1 MKKNENQVEK
11 FFATSVSE
19 SPKYNSSL
27 HTSRGIDQGKTT
39 HGGRTFFGAVI
50 VSILIIFLF
59 TGSASSQDARTKL
72 GTVPEFHP
80 ELGLGALE
88 GYLDPEELP
97 NSLALIPPPPTPGS
111 AAFAHDEE
119 VAQKTFAL
127 QGTPRF
133 ELAVSDFEL
142 KLPIFI
148 NHFSC
153 ALNAEITKENAPY
166 LYNLLSRSFSDLAL
180 STYTAKNYYQR
191 KRPFQTNG
199 APLAFPEMKSALE
212 KDPSYPSGHS
222 ALGWGT
228 ALILAEIAPDR
239 ANELIARGLAYSES
253 RIVANHHWY
262 SDIVW
267 GRFMGA
273 ATVARLH
280 ADPTFLA
287 DLEAAKAEFAAIRAN
302 GTAPTGDCEWEAA
315 ALALGFQAS
324 EVTAIDILLEP
335 DATLLKKAE
344 AINAEFIEVYPEGF
358 TLDESHRPHITLI
371 QRFVRTADL
380 EKVYAAANKVLDRFD
395 VSRIELE
402 AFEYDF
408 VPMGD
413 LGLTA
418 ITAKPT
424 AELIK
429 LQEDLIAA
437 VAPFTVETGSS
448 SAFFTTPDDPII
460 DSVLIHYVSV
470 FVPEHTGEHFVPHL
484 TVGLAPKPYLDKL
497 LAEPFEPFTFFP
509 KSAAVYQL
517 GQFGTAARKLKEL
530 ELKR

>member
-1 MKKNENQVEK
+1 MQAGNYVTKVI
-11 FFATSVSE
+11 FA
-19 SPKYNSSL
+19 
-27 HTSRGIDQGKTT
+27 SRQDNTRP
-39 HGGRTFFGAVI
+39 HGQRRVDPMAITNGAGTFFVAVM
-50 VSILIIFLF
+50 VSILVIFLV
-59 TGSASSQDARTKL
+59 TGCGNPQDARTKL

-88 GYLDPEELP
+88 GYLSPEELP
-97 NSLALIPPPPTPGS
+97 NSLTLIPRPPTPGS

-119 VAQKTFAL
+119 VAKNTFAL
-127 QGTPRF
+127 QSTSRF
-133 ELAVSDFEL
+133 ELAASDFEL
-142 KLPIFI
+142 KLPNFI

-166 LYNLLSRSFSDLAL
+166 LYNLLSRSFSNLAL
-180 STYTAKNYYQR
+180 STYAAKNYYQR

-199 APLAFPEMKSALE
+199 APIAFPEMQSALE

-228 ALILAEIAPDR
+228 ALILTEIAPDR
-239 ANELIARGLAYSES
+239 ANELIARGLAYTES

-262 SDIVW
+262 SDVIW

-287 DLEAAKAEFAAIRAN
+287 DLEASKAEFAAIRAN
-302 GTAPTGDCEWEAA
+302 GTAPTGDCAWEAA

-335 DATLLKKAE
+335 DAVLLNKAE
-344 AINAEFIEVYPEGF
+344 AINAEFIKVYPQGF

-371 QRFVRTADL
+371 QRYVRTADL
-380 EKVYAAANKVLDRFD
+380 EKIYTAANKVLNGID
-395 VSRIELE
+395 VTGFELE

-424 AELIK
+424 IELIK
-429 LQEDLIAA
+429 LQEDLIEA

-448 SAFFTTPDDPII
+448 TAFFTTPDDPII

-484 TVGLAPKPYLDKL
+484 TVGLAPKPYLDQL
-497 LAEPFEPFTFFP
+497 LTEPFESFTFSP
-509 KSAAVYQL
+509 ASAAVYQL
-517 GQFGTAARKLKEL
+517 GQFGTAAKKLKEL